1 MEHEAVFRNAQYDHL
16 MSLLLARMCDIK
28 NDIDARGV
36 QASKLE
42 KLMKLD
48 PALLSHIEAKMIAN
62 CIKEGIKNLD
72 DGDGGATAM
81 RVLVQSAKRWPATI
95 AASVEDCKQC
105 TTDLQA
111 YERHFGKHALE
122 MSVSDA
128 FGRVTIAQLQG
139 ATTFTFTP
147 SRSPPAK
154 AEPVK
159 ADSPVHAVEASS
171 KASCKQKSSK
181 TSSKQ
186 TASVQPSLVSD
197 VTKEKL
203 TRAMRATTGVP
214 RQALALNNQL

>member
-1 MEHEAVFRNAQYDHL
+1 MVHEAVLRKAQYDHL
-16 MSLLLARMCDIK
+16 MTVMLQRMCIE

-42 KLMKLD
+42 KLMKRD
-48 PALLSHIEAKMIAN
+48 PALLSHIEAKAIAN
-62 CIKEGIKNLD
+62 GIEKGIQNLD

-95 AASVEDCKQC
+95 EASVADCKQC

-111 YERHFGKHALE
+111 YERQFGKHALE

-139 ATTFTFTP
+139 TTTFTFTP

-159 ADSPVHAVEASS
+159 ADSPVEASS
-171 KASCKQKSSK
+171 KASSKEKSSK
-181 TSSKQ
+181 ASSEASSKQ
-186 TASVQPSLVSD
+186 TASVQASPA
-197 VTKEKL
+197 KEKL

-214 RQALALNNQL
+214 RQALALNYQV